1 MLLHERL
8 IKELLYTEGEDTA
21 VKKNEEALHVLIGR
35 VSRVCLFRKKKVHSN
50 ILIICSLLCKKEEI
64 RI

>member
-50 ILIICSLLCKKEEI
+50 ILIICYLLCKKEEI